1 MDSFLQELHGSMYG
15 FKFDNGSISSVFQNL
30 NLESGDSTCP
40 HPPFI
45 PTSSQLPIDSA
56 PFSDAN
62 PNGDSPYNA
71 CDDDDSANAV
81 LKYISEMLMGEELE
95 DKNCMLQDSLALQA
109 AEKSFYDV
117 LGQKY
122 PPSPNQILPCF
133 NQNIYSP
140 DDYFIMGSSNN
151 SSNSYTI
158 ASSLVESNYICD
170 QTLLQSSLINSP
182 FSTFLVPDLY
192 SQIQPFEWF
201 RGGIGEAGKGHLNG
215 GVNFAAQSNLLKPS
229 KPEVVAVTM
238 AEKTISYSP
247 PDGLGGLKIYQ
258 RDDNDYLEDGR
269 SKKHPAFSLAD
280 PEETEMYDDV
290 LLSNAENN
298 NSELCS
304 LHGPLQNRSSEELQ
318 HNRQGRTKHTKKKRG
333 NRREVVDLRNLLT
346 QCAQA
351 VVSYEQRTA
360 NELLKQIKQH
370 SSAIGDGTQRMA
382 HYFVNGLEARLD
394 GTETPAY
401 SPTVSNR
408 ISAADILKVY
418 RLIISVCP
426 FKEMSIFLSN
436 KTIMKLSEKATRL
449 HIIDFGILC
458 GFQWPNLI
466 QCLSARPGGPPK
478 LRITG
483 IEFPQPGFRPAERVE
498 ETGRRLKRYC
508 ERFNVP
514 FEYNVIV
521 QKWDTIQVEDIN
533 IDRDEMTVV
542 NCLYRMK
549 SIPDETVDFV
559 NSPRDI
565 VLRLIKRINPDIF
578 IHGVV
583 NGTYSAP
590 FFITRFREALF
601 HFSALFDMLEAT
613 IPREDQQRLM
623 FEREIFGRDI
633 MNVIACED
641 IQRIERP
648 ETYKKWQVRNVRAGF
663 RQLPLDKEILREMKS
678 IVKSGYHSDFV
689 IDEDG
694 KWILQ
699 GWKGRV
705 SYALSCWKPIQD
717 QE

>member
-30 NLESGDSTCP
+30 NLESGDSTYP

-62 PNGDSPYNA
+62 PNRDSPYNA
-71 CDDDDSANAV
+71 CDDDNESANAV
-81 LKYISEMLMGEELE
+81 LKYINEMLMGEDLE

-122 PPSPNQILPCF
+122 PSF
-133 NQNIYSP
+133 SK
-140 DDYFIMGSSNN
+140 SN
-151 SSNSYTI
+151 SS
-158 ASSLVESNYICD
+158 LF
-170 QTLLQSSLINSP
+170 QSEHK
-182 FSTFLVPDLY
+182 
-192 SQIQPFEWF
+192 QE
-201 RGGIGEAGKGHLNG
+201 GIGEAGKRHLNG
-215 GVNFAAQSNLLKPS
+215 GVNVAAQSNLLKPS
-229 KPEVVAVTM
+229 KPEVLAVTM

-247 PDGLGGLKIYQ
+247 PDGLGGRKIYH
-258 RDDNDYLEDGR
+258 RDDNDYLEDGK

-290 LLSNAENN
+290 LLSKAENN

-304 LHGPLQNRSSEELQ
+304 LHGPLQKRSSEELQ
-318 HNRQGRTKHTKKKRG
+318 HNRQGRTKHKR
-333 NRREVVDLRNLLT
+333 RNGGT
-346 QCAQA
+346 
-351 VVSYEQRTA
+351 EERTA

-370 SSAIGDGTQRMA
+370 TSAIGDGTQRMA

-418 RLIISVCP
+418 RLFSSVCP
-426 FKEMSIFLSN
+426 FKKMSVFLSN

-449 HIIDFGILC
+449 HIIDFGILY

-483 IEFPQPGFRPAERVE
+483 IEFPQPGFRPSERIE

-514 FEYNVIV
+514 FEYNVIA

-542 NCLYRMK
+542 NCLYRMR

-648 ETYKKWQVRNVRAGF
+648 ETYKQWQVRNVRAGF
-663 RQLPLDKEILREMKS
+663 RQHPLDKEILREMKS
-678 IVKSGYHSDFV
+678 IVKSGYNSDFV

-705 SYALSCWKPIQD
+705 SYALSCWKPIQ
-717 QE
+717 Q